1 MPHIPKLWSRWK
13 FSRKRRPLS
22 PCCGASVEAGTTTCD
37 GRHTANPVTNHKM
50 SKRTERRNIS
60 CKLGSPVEW
69 HGTTKK
75 TKKTTNTSSWNEQL
89 AAGVWLPQQL
99 DKRPAKRTYYMYTR
113 SIEKERESNRKSQML
128 LLRLDDSSEIEK
140 SGPTWNGNV
149 YFVFLFFFFHFFSS
163 WLGNFVLKRNQWLVL
178 TCVTLMPFDCTS
190 HPVAMSIC
198 EMFNRIQMLSGRVH
212 YEFLYR
218 PVNTWCGGCASFVC
232 FFFKAPNLNWPISAR
247 WKKGCETAASEDN
260 V

>member
-149 YFVFLFFFFHFFSS
+149 YFVFLFFSLQLTRKFCFEKKS
-163 WLGNFVLKRNQWLVL
+163 L
-178 TCVTLMPFDCTS
+178 TCVDLRNLDAIWLHVSSCC
-190 HPVAMSIC
+190 H
-198 EMFNRIQMLSGRVH
+198 VH
-212 YEFLYR
+212 LWD
-218 PVNTWCGGCASFVC
+218 VQSNSDAVGTCA
-232 FFFKAPNLNWPISAR
+232 LWIS
-247 WKKGCETAASEDN
+247 